1 MIITYK
7 RLFYIMLFYYFVNNY
22 IKTSNLLRYIR
33 NSESVSSLINLIDIS
48 KKNNDNKPRL
58 TRTKSEEEILLTG
71 DPVITSSSDE
81 ESSPNLDPELQI
93 VDN

>member
-33 NSESVSSLINLIDIS
+33 NSESVSSFINLIDIS

-58 TRTKSEEEILLTG
+58 TRTKSEKEILLTG
-71 DPVITSSSDE
+71 DPVITSSDE

>member
-33 NSESVSSLINLIDIS
+33 NSESVNAFIDIS
-48 KKNNDNKPRL
+48 K
-58 TRTKSEEEILLTG
+58 E
-71 DPVITSSSDE
+71 
-81 ESSPNLDPELQI
+81 
-93 VDN
+93 VDDSK